1 MSDMSQNETRLLTTA
16 EFVEQLKQDKLARPI
31 PESFGV
37 LGMVKKSEGQEQT
50 IEFAPGMKCSGW
62 VTTPTEL
69 IESVELI
76 QTVPCDD
83 HSHPLVKLNLKT
95 PRTPEGKLLFAILD
109 GMRSPYEAIQQGI
122 QSNANGMDSSL
133 GRRASQRFGNGF
145 WGCTDTYC
153 GCDNPL
159 DCFLMG
165 ASGSCRGR
173 RVICGRN
180 GCVCIPIR
188 VE

>member
-1 MSDMSQNETRLLTTA
+1 MSNKSQNETEILTTA
-16 EFVEQLKQDKLARPI
+16 EFFEQLKQDKLATPM

-37 LGMVKKSEGQEQT
+37 IGMVKKSEGQDET
-50 IEFAPGMKCSGW
+50 IEFAAGMKCSGW
-62 VTTPTEL
+62 VTTPIEL
-69 IESVELI
+69 IENVEMI
-76 QTVPCDD
+76 QTVPCGD

-95 PRTPEGKLLFAILD
+95 PKTPEGKLLFAILD
-109 GMRSPYEAIQQGI
+109 GMKSPYEAMQRGI
-122 QSNANGMDSSL
+122 EANANGSGVSL
-133 GRRASQRFGNGF
+133 GSRVSDRVGNGF
-145 WGCTDTYC
+145 WGCSDTYC

-165 ASGSCRGR
+165 ASGNCSGR

-188 VE
+188 L